1 MDFNLTK
8 EQQML
13 SDLVQGFVTKE
24 YTFEVRR
31 RILKSPDGWS
41 REVWSKLAEMG
52 LLSLQAP
59 EEYGGMGP
67 SAIETMLTMQA
78 MGRALLLEP
87 YLASAILATAL
98 VRDLGSSA
106 QKQALLPPLTA
117 GEKIAVPAHLERGSR
132 YDLSRV
138 QTSAVRSR
146 NGYLLNGRKTVVLHA
161 TAADLLIVS
170 ARTAGN
176 TEDEA
181 GLSLFAVE
189 REAKG
194 ISLQSYPTLDGRRGA
209 DVTLRDLQV
218 PREALLG
225 PEGEAFPAL
234 SAAWD
239 LGIAALCAEAV
250 GALEAIFQLTV
261 EYTKTRKQF
270 EVPISHFQAL
280 QHRMVDMLIHV
291 EQAKSMGYLAAM
303 RCDERD
309 AAVRGRAI
317 SAAKVRIG
325 QACRSVGQEAIQLHG
340 GMGVTDEMSVSHYF
354 KRLTAIELSLGDT
367 EHHLEKFARRENA

>member
-24 YTFEVRR
+24 YSFEDRR
-31 RILKSPDGWS
+31 RILRSPDGWS

-117 GEKIAVPAHLERGSR
+117 GEKIAVPAHVERGSR

-138 QTSAVRSR
+138 QTSALRR
-146 NGYLLNGRKTVVLHA
+146 GNGYLLNGHKTVVLHA

-176 TEDEA
+176 PDDEA
-181 GLSLFAVE
+181 GLSLFAIE

-194 ISLQSYPTLDGRRGA
+194 VSLQSYPTLDGRRGA
-209 DVTLRDLQV
+209 DVTLRDVQV
-218 PREALLG
+218 PSEALLG
-225 PEGEAFPAL
+225 PEGQAFPAL

-250 GALEAIFQLTV
+250 GALEAIFRLTV
-261 EYTKTRKQF
+261 DYTKTRKQF
-270 EVPISHFQAL
+270 EVPIAHFQAL
-280 QHRMVDMLIHV
+280 QHRKVDMLVHV

-309 AAVRGRAI
+309 PAVRGRGLFAPQGG
-317 SAAKVRIG
+317 IG
-325 QACRSVGQEAIQLHG
+325 PARGSVGPDAVRHPV
-340 GMGVTDEMSVSHYF
+340 GVGETDEVSVSHYL
-354 KRLTAIELSLGDT
+354 KRTTATRLSLGDT

>member
-1 MDFNLTK
+1 MDFNLSK

-24 YTFEVRR
+24 YTFEARR
-31 RILKSPDGWS
+31 RILQSPDGWS
-41 REVWSKLAEMG
+41 RQVWSKLAEMG
-52 LLSLQAP
+52 LLSLQVP
-59 EEYGGMGP
+59 EEYGGMAP

-106 QKQALLPPLTA
+106 QKQALLPSLTA
-117 GEKIAVPAHLERGSR
+117 GEKIAVPAHVERGSR

-138 QTSAVRSR
+138 QTSAVRKG
-146 NGYLLNGRKTVVLHA
+146 NGYLLNGHKTVVLHA
-161 TAADLLIVS
+161 TAADLLIIS
-170 ARTAGN
+170 ARTAGSP
-176 TEDEA
+176 EDEK
-181 GLSLFAVE
+181 GISLFALE
-189 REAKG
+189 RETKG

-209 DVTLRDLQV
+209 DVTLRDVQV

-250 GALEAIFQLTV
+250 GTLETIFRLTV

-270 EVPISHFQAL
+270 EVPIAHFQAL
-280 QHRMVDMLIHV
+280 QHRIVDMLIHV
-291 EQAKSMGYLAAM
+291 EQAKSMSYLAAM

-309 AAVRGRAI
+309 AAVRERAI

-325 QACRSVGQEAIQLHG
+325 QACRSVGQEAVQLHG

-367 EHHLEKFARRENA
+367 EHHLEKFARREN

>member
-1 MDFNLTK
+1 MDFNLSK

-24 YTFEVRR
+24 YTFEARR
-31 RILKSPDGWS
+31 RILRSPDGWS

-52 LLSLQAP
+52 LLSLQVP

-67 SAIETMLTMQA
+67 SGIETMLTMQA

-87 YLASAILATAL
+87 YLASAVLATAL
-98 VRDLGSSA
+98 VRDLGSPA
-106 QKQALLPPLTA
+106 QKQALLPSLMA
-117 GEKIAVPAHLERGSR
+117 GEKIAVPAHVERGSR

-138 QTSAVRSR
+138 QTLAVRR
-146 NGYLLNGRKTVVLHA
+146 GNGYLLNGHKTVVLHA

-176 TEDEA
+176 PEDEA

-189 REAKG
+189 RESKG

-209 DVTLRDLQV
+209 DVTLRDVQV
-218 PREALLG
+218 PREVLLG
-225 PEGEAFPAL
+225 PEGEAFLAL

-239 LGIAALCAEAV
+239 LGIAALCAEAI
-250 GALEAIFQLTV
+250 GALETIFQLTV

-303 RCDERD
+303 RCGERD
-309 AAVRGRAI
+309 AAARGQAI

-325 QACRSVGQEAIQLHG
+325 QACRSVGQEAVQLHG
-340 GMGVTDEMSVSHYF
+340 GMGVTDELSVSHYF

-367 EHHLEKFARRENA
+367 EHHLEKFARRENS

>member
-1 MDFNLTK
+1 VDFNLTR

-13 SDLVQGFVTKE
+13 SDAVQGFVTKE
-24 YTFEVRR
+24 YTFEARR
-31 RILKSPDGWS
+31 RILQSPDGWS
-41 REVWSKLAEMG
+41 RQVWSKLAEMG
-52 LLSLQAP
+52 LLSLQVP

-67 SAIETMLTMQA
+67 APIETMLTMQA
-78 MGRALLLEP
+78 IGRALLLEP
-87 YLASAILATAL
+87 YLASAIISTAL
-98 VRDLGSSA
+98 IRDLGSSA
-106 QKQALLPPLTA
+106 QKRALLPSLTA
-117 GEKIAVPAHLERGSR
+117 GEKIAVPAHVEHGSR

-138 QTSAVRSR
+138 ETSAARR
-146 NGYLLNGRKTVVLHA
+146 GNGYLLNGRKTVVLHA
-161 TAADLLIVS
+161 AAADLLIVS

-176 TEDEA
+176 PEDEP

-189 REAKG
+189 REANG
-194 ISLQSYPTLDGRRGA
+194 VSLQSYPTLDERRGA
-209 DVTLRDLQV
+209 DVTLRDVPV

-225 PEGEAFPAL
+225 PEGKAFPAV

-309 AAVRGRAI
+309 PAARGRAI

-325 QACRSVGQEAIQLHG
+325 QACRSVGQEAVQLHG
-340 GMGVTDEMSVSHYF
+340 GMGVTEEMSVSHYF
-354 KRLTAIELSLGDT
+354 RRLTAIELSLGDT
-367 EHHLEKFARRENA
+367 EHHLEKFAENS